1 MIDLTF
7 NLTTRVARLVQA
19 ATIKPG
25 ASVPVRITFSAA
37 PGTLGTIQL
46 ALGTDAAAPEVLAYN
61 DEFSEESETV
71 YVAVLD
77 ANDARLI
84 AHMVGKANAVV
95 NLELIVPIDGEDNIT
110 PNLPITVQQRTVTGP
125 EATEGGPSYYTQT
138 EVDALIADLGPADL
152 PSFAAH
158 KVNSTDAQA
167 ITSGA
172 GWTKVTFSGESYDV
186 GGGFSSHG
194 WQPGVAGKV
203 RVSVALRIASS
214 GGGTGACEAYFRV
227 NNAFDATSRL
237 VSVANIGSS
246 TVGSVSGSAT
256 FEVTD
261 DDVISVWI
269 QTEFNSIIIT
279 DQPYAAHFC
288 GEVLPNP

>member
-37 PGTLGTIQL
+37 PGTVGTIQL
-46 ALGTDAAAPEVLAYN
+46 ALGTDAAAPDVLAYN

-110 PNLPITVQQRTVTGP
+110 PNLPITVQQRTISGP
-125 EATEGGPSYYTQT
+125 EATEGGPAWYTET
-138 EVDALIADLGPADL
+138 EVDAIVATLALR
-152 PSFAAH
+152 
-158 KVNSTDAQA
+158 T
-167 ITSGA
+167 
-172 GWTKVTFSGESYDV
+172 
-186 GGGFSSHG
+186 
-194 WQPGVAGKV
+194 VAGKY
-203 RVSVALRIASS
+203 RIKSDGTFQLWNATQSKFHTLTLS
-214 GGGTGACEAYFRV
+214 GAAGAE
-227 NNAFDATSRL
+227 
-237 VSVANIGSS
+237 
-246 TVGSVSGSAT
+246 
-256 FEVTD
+256 
-261 DDVISVWI
+261 
-269 QTEFNSIIIT
+269 IIAI
-279 DQPYAAHFC
+279 AA
-288 GEVLPNP
+288 GED